1 MMMFDMTWGMHMF
14 WWPVIA
20 ALVVI
25 PLWRICEKLGFPGVL
40 SLLALVPLLNV
51 GLLYFLAFSEPQRG
65 PKNPY
70 V

>member
-1 MMMFDMTWGMHMF
+1 MMMFDMSWGMHLVWM
-14 WWPVIA
+14 PLIA

-25 PLWRICEKLGFPGVL
+25 PLWRICDKLGFPGVL

-65 PKNPY
+65 SKNPY
-70 V
+70 G

>member
-1 MMMFDMTWGMHMF
+1 MMFDMDWGMHWF
-14 WWPVIA
+14 WWPFFA
-20 ALVVI
+20 ALLVI
-25 PLWRICEKLGFPGVL
+25 PLWRICERLGFPGVL

-51 GLLYFLAFSEPQRG
+51 GLLYFLAFSKPQRG